1 MSEGKRMT
9 SKGQPSEFHRADP
22 QYRRQMQWLLL
33 GLVLGGIAAI
43 ASLNFWLGKLAASGD
58 FIAYGAWLNRLLAGL
73 CLLLGA
79 AIAGFASW
87 LYRAA
92 VWSQRERRWPPAGM
106 RTSADVRIR
115 YLTSADALVSQ
126 FKASAA
132 ALGVLAAGMFAWAI
146 WLFATS

>member
-1 MSEGKRMT
+1 MT
-9 SKGQPSEFHRADP
+9 SKGQPGEFHRADP

-33 GLVLGGIAAI
+33 ALVLGGLVAI
-43 ASLNFWLGKLAASGD
+43 VLLHFWLGRLGASGD
-58 FIAYGAWLNRLLAGL
+58 FIAYGVWLNRLLAGL

-87 LYRAA
+87 IYRIA
-92 VWSQRERRWPPAGM
+92 VSTQRERRWPPSSM

-132 ALGVLAAGMFAWAI
+132 ALGLLAVGLFAWAI
-146 WLFATS
+146 WLFTSS

>member
-1 MSEGKRMT
+1 MT
-9 SKGQPSEFHRADP
+9 SKGQPGEFHRADP

-33 GLVLGGIAAI
+33 ALVLGGLVAI
-43 ASLNFWLGKLAASGD
+43 VLLHFWLGRLGASGD
-58 FIAYGAWLNRLLAGL
+58 FIAYGVWLNRLLAGL

-87 LYRAA
+87 IYRIA
-92 VWSQRERRWPPAGM
+92 VSTQRERRWPPSSM

-132 ALGVLAAGMFAWAI
+132 ALGLLAAGLFAWAI
-146 WLFATS
+146 WLFTSS